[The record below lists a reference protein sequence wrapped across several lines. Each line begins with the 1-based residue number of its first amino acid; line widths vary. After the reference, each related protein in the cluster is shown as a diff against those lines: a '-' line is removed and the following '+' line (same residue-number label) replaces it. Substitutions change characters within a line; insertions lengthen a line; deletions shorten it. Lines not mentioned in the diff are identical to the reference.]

1 MLVHF
6 AVQANTLANM
16 EFEFVFLRFE
26 CRDRRILNVFQLSR
40 TIVKKQMNLH
50 MLVRK
55 KKLSK
60 VVKANRT
67 NMLVWFVGQL
77 VVRFLPALKGPFRYL
92 FF

>member
-1 MLVHF
+1 MLVRF

-40 TIVKKQMNLH
+40 TIVKKQMKGHLH
-50 MLVRK
+50 VLVRQ
-55 KKLSK
+55 KKLLK

-67 NMLVWFVGQL
+67 NMLVL
-77 VVRFLPALKGPFRYL
+77 YVVRFPPAIKGPFRYL
-92 FF
+92 FFF